1 MKIRSGFVSNSS
13 SSSFVVA
20 VKKGKTSKV
29 TLELEVDLTDY
40 SRKILSNKD
49 DVLKYMKDYYDY
61 EEDESSNEDY
71 VNTTYKTLMEHIN
84 NGNEVIVGD
93 FSSEGDEV
101 EQYLCNTGLN
111 GIKKNKSIT
120 VIQSEAGY

>member
-13 SSSFVVA
+13 SSSFIVVVEKDA
-20 VKKGKTSKV
+20 SAKV
-29 TLELEVDLTDY
+29 TLELEVDLNNY
-40 SRKILSNKD
+40 SDKVLVNKD
-49 DVLKYMKDYYDY
+49 DVVEYMMDYYDY
-61 EEDESSNEDY
+61 EENESSNDDY
-71 VNTTYKTLMEHIN
+71 VNKMYKTLMKHIN
-84 NGNEVIVGD
+84 SGNKILVGS

-111 GIKKNKSIT
+111 GIKKNKSIV